1 MVYGFA
7 RQSGGTVLISSR
19 VAHGTSVTLY
29 LPSAGPA
36 PTNQPRAEVTPRPRP
51 ETGGRILVVEDNPLV
66 GQMACSML
74 SSMGYSP
81 VVVIDASAAIAEMER
96 PDPISLLLTDILLPG
111 GMTGIDLARQARRR
125 WPDLPILFM
134 SGFADPSLVPDD
146 FGTNTKLLRKPFRLG
161 QLSEAIV
168 FALAGTKV
176 T

>member
-1 MVYGFA
+1 
-7 RQSGGTVLISSR
+7 
-19 VAHGTSVTLY
+19 VAHGTCVTLY

-36 PTNQPRAEVTPRPRP
+36 ATDLPRAEAPRLPRQQ
-51 ETGGRILVVEDNPLV
+51 TGERILVVEDNPLV
-66 GQMACSML
+66 GAMASTML

-81 VVVIDASAAIAEMER
+81 VVVINASLAIAELER
-96 PDPISLLLTDILLPG
+96 PDPILLLLTDILLPG

-134 SGFADPSLVPDD
+134 SGFADPTLVPDD